1 MTDEE
6 AKKLLQ
12 LLDNYMIEFGEAPST
27 EYTVADLVDDLTMS
41 LDVTDD
47 ESDRIRRVWGN

>member
-1 MTDEE
+1 VTDEE

-12 LLDNYMIEFGEAPST
+12 LLDNYMIEFSEAPST
-27 EYTVADLVDDLTMS
+27 EYTVADLVDDLAMS
-41 LDVTDD
+41 LDVTDN